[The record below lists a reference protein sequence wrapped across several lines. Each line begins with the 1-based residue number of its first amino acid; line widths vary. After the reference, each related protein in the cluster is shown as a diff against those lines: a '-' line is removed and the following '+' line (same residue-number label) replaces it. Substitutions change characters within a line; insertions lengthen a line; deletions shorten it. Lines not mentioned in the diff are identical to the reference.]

1 MTAAVWR
8 WGEDIHAAF
17 LLPGIDRALLAG
29 LGLSLTLAGRKL
41 TLLRMA
47 GDNMGNVRLPVSP
60 VEQWFGYCHEKF
72 DQCSQKQCKEGSSDN
87 GKLGCV
93 HLRGRTVVRQEGQ
106 HIGLPGLFHLLKP
119 LCLKEGEKFILM

>member
-47 GDNMGNVRLPVSP
+47 GDNMGNVRLPVS
-60 VEQWFGYCHEKF
+60 QL
-72 DQCSQKQCKEGSSDN
+72 SS
-87 GKLGCV
+87 GLG
-93 HLRGRTVVRQEGQ
+93 TAMKDS
-106 HIGLPGLFHLLKP
+106 INALKNSVKREA
-119 LCLKEGEKFILM
+119 LTMVN